1 MAVLCATRC
10 LWPLPLLLLLLL
22 LLPPLM
28 LLRTQP
34 EPAAAA
40 AAATRISVVY
50 FTALRPAKWQGLVTL
65 QLRALV
71 DCGLA
76 AAADSVSVLFSSVT
90 EDAEGERLLREAAAL
105 ASALLAGSRFTVRT
119 QLGNHYELPGV
130 RRAWELAVIDS
141 GGGGGDPRRHLVL
154 YHHGKGMFSAARLSD
169 PARSPRVRLLT
180 SAVVLPWRDV
190 VRRFENDSAV
200 NKAGFLA
207 APDGCVWFNFWW
219 ARASYL
225 RLLAPP
231 EQHDEDRWYFE
242 HWLGALVNRSGSSGR
257 GGSAV
262 VYHAGA
268 NDTLSLCAG
277 NRARTLNY
285 YCASGSQWELH
296 KRCPDW
302 G

>member
-207 APDGCVWFNFWW
+207 APDGCACWRRLSSTTRTAGTSSTGS
-219 ARASYL
+219 ARSSTGAAAVAVAAARWCTTPEPTTRSASAQETA
-225 RLLAPP
+225 LARSTITAP
-231 EQHDEDRWYFE
+231 R
-242 HWLGALVNRSGSSGR
+242 ALSGSST
-257 GGSAV
+257 S
-262 VYHAGA
+262 GA
-268 NDTLSLCAG
+268 QTGAELCG
-277 NRARTLNY
+277 DCRL
-285 YCASGSQWELH
+285 L
-296 KRCPDW
+296 
-302 G
+302 